1 METKQHAT
9 IKPMGQWENWKHKN
23 TLRQSTMKIQP
34 IQSLWNEA
42 KVVLRSSEQNRPSWK
57 KPEKSQI
64 NNLTYH
70 INELQK
76 EEHTKPKF
84 SRRNEIIKK

>member
-9 IKPMGQWENWKHKN
+9 IKPMGQWENRKHKN

-42 KVVLRSSEQNRPSWK
+42 KVVLRSS
-57 KPEKSQI
+57 
-64 NNLTYH
+64 
-70 INELQK
+70 
-76 EEHTKPKF
+76 
-84 SRRNEIIKK
+84 